1 MVRRIKMVGCNP
13 GFRKRFNEIRLI
25 RCTSIFDGVALLWPS
40 FSSFTSTTCPS
51 ARVPD
56 GVPAVRQLASWAAVK
71 LLIDLAFVTEC
82 IFMYSGR
89 NMIDESERN
98 AEKSADNS
106 AENGAD
112 NSVLSSDYIAWAI
125 VSHILGKQVDVAGPS
140 AAYDNQAPLSE
151 AQMKRVHDYFHHHLQ
166 GGFQIAELAAT
177 LGMSR
182 TSFFKRFGRTAKV
195 TPNQYLQIL
204 RVEKAKILLRN
215 ENLSLIEIAFACG
228 YADQS
233 HLARFFKRYV
243 RMSPGRYRSKLREEE
258 EVL

>member
-25 RCTSIFDGVALLWPS
+25 RCTSIFDGVALPWPS

-56 GVPAVRQLASWAAVK
+56 GVPAVRQLASWAAAK

-98 AEKSADNS
+98 AEKS

-140 AAYDNQAPLSE
+140 AAYDSQAPLSE